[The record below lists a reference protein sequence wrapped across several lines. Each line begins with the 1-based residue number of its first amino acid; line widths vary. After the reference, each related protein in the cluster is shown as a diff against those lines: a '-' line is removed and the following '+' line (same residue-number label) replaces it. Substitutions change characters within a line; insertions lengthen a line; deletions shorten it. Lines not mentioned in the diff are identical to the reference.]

1 MGAGLAALRGHGGA
15 HGLRWFW
22 QVLEVSVPQFP
33 RLTSALR
40 EERVGVGWGRR
51 SWPEEPGHKV
61 RPSVRVVSTWQGGR
75 PGHVEGKLRLPP
87 PGAPGAAASP
97 RGSGR
102 PQTVD
107 SALKTYSFHLM
118 LVYPEANLTN

>member
-22 QVLEVSVPQFP
+22 KVLEVSVPQFP
-33 RLTSALR
+33 HLTSALR
-40 EERVGVGWGRR
+40 EECVGVGWGRR

-75 PGHVEGKLRLPP
+75 PGHVEGKLC
-87 PGAPGAAASP
+87 
-97 RGSGR
+97 
-102 PQTVD
+102 
-107 SALKTYSFHLM
+107 K
-118 LVYPEANLTN
+118 